1 MKDINYGS
9 FPTMITPYHDDN
21 TVDYEAVKNITKWYI
36 EQGCKGIFAVCQSS
50 EMIYLSLE
58 EKVNIAKTVV
68 ETVKESGKDVSVV
81 ASGHTSDDVNAQ
93 VEELTA
99 IAGTGVDAIVWVS
112 NRLDLH
118 NDGDDVWI
126 KNAEHLLSRLPKDI
140 AIGIYE
146 CPHPYKRLLTKKIL
160 DWCIS
165 TGRFTFIKDTCCD
178 PDMLLDRL
186 NQIKGTSVKLYNANS
201 QTLLYT
207 LRNGAAGFSGIMCNF
222 HPDLYN
228 WLVENYDK
236 EPEKAEK
243 IQNFLCLSSFLEVL
257 AYPQTAKYH
266 MNKCGVKMS
275 LWSRSCDHKKFTK
288 YQRMIIDGLMDFEE
302 DMRKIIKE

>member
-1 MKDINYGS
+1 MKDINIGA

-21 TVDYEAVKNITKWYI
+21 TVDYEAVKAITNWYI

-58 EKVNIAKTVV
+58 EKINIAKTVV
-68 ETVKESGKDVSVV
+68 ETVKASGKDVSVV

-93 VEELTA
+93 IEELTA
-99 IAGTGVDAIVWVS
+99 MANTGVDAIVWVS
-112 NRLDLH
+112 NRLDIH

-126 KNAEHLLSRLPKDI
+126 KNAEYLLSKLPEDI

-178 PDMLLDRL
+178 PDMLLERL

-207 LRNGAAGFSGIMCNF
+207 MKNGGAGFSGIMGNF

-228 WLVENYDK
+228 WLVENYEK
-236 EPEKAEK
+236 EPEIAEK
-243 IQNFLCLSSFLEVL
+243 IQNFLCLTAFLEVL
-257 AYPQTAKYH
+257 AYPQIAKYH

-288 YQRMIIDGLMDFEE
+288 YQQMIIDGLIDFEN
-302 DMRKIIKE
+302 DMRKLISK

>member
-1 MKDINYGS
+1 MKDINLGT

-36 EQGCKGIFAVCQSS
+36 DEGCTGIFAVCQSS

-58 EKVNIAKTVV
+58 EKVKIAETVV
-68 ETVKESGKDVSVV
+68 NTVKESGKNVSVV
-81 ASGHTSDDVNAQ
+81 ASGHTSDDMNAQ
-93 VEELTA
+93 IAEMTA
-99 IAGTGVDAIVWVS
+99 MAQTGVDAIVWVS

-126 KNAEHLLSRLPKDI
+126 KNAEYLLSKLPEDI

-146 CPHPYKRLLTKKIL
+146 CPYPYKRLLTPKIL

-178 PDMLLDRL
+178 PDMLYARL
-186 NQIKGTSVKLYNANS
+186 EQLKGTSVKLYNANS

-207 LRNGAAGFSGIMCNF
+207 LQNGGAGFSGIMANF
-222 HPDLYN
+222 HPDLYA
-228 WLVENYDK
+228 WLCENYDK
-236 EPEKAEK
+236 EPEKAQQ
-243 IQNFLCLSSFLEVL
+243 IQNFISLAAFTEVL

-266 MNKCGVKMS
+266 MNKVGVPMS
-275 LWSRSCDHKKFTK
+275 LWSRSRDKKLFTK
-288 YQRMIIDGLMDFEE
+288 YQRMIIDDVMKAE
-302 DMRKIIKE
+302 DDLRAIIK